1 MRVISSTLIR
11 FEPKV
16 FQQLEEMQRILGTHD
31 FLDFNLEQDMAG
43 NTRFAAKYQ
52 NAVCLVVQQEVMTG

>member
-43 NTRFAAKYQ
+43 NTKFAAKYQ
-52 NAVCLVVQQEVMTG
+52 NA